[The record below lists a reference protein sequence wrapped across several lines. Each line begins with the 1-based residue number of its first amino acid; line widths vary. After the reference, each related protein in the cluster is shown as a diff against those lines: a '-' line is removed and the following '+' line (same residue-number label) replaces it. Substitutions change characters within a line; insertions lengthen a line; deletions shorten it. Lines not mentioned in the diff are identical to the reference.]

1 MAITFK
7 NGSFKGTAL
16 CLDTADKEAILAFL
30 QEKAKYENIALWIKT
45 NPLVLDLGQ
54 VSGEDPDLAED
65 LLKTVEDSGF
75 KCTGVMETGNKD
87 TDEALRRRGHVI
99 VPAFKTPQE
108 IQLEEQAKKQARNS
122 QSDADRAGQNTNTKS
137 TDEQKTGSDDGSED
151 VRKDAESG
159 RGQPCTITGN
169 VRSGRQV
176 YIKNN
181 SLTVI
186 GNVGYGADVS
196 ADSSIF
202 IFGAM
207 RGRLMAGRNGDKSAV
222 VFCTNFQPQ
231 LVSIA
236 GVFCTMDDI
245 PEKYIG
251 RPVLVRL
258 NGEGFSFEE
267 QSL

>member
-54 VSGEDPDLAED
+54 VSGEDPDLAEE

-108 IQLEEQAKKQARNS
+108 IQLEEQAKKQAQAS
-122 QSDADRAGQNTNTKS
+122 QSNADPAGQNANTKN
-137 TDEQKTGSDDGSED
+137 TGEQKTGSDDGSED

-181 SLTVI
+181 SLAARKQHISPQEVEEESELTCDGQGYEQLEEI
-186 GNVGYGADVS
+186 GNEHRDQDTRDHLRHTLHADLKCVEPS
-196 ADSSIF
+196 A
-202 IFGAM
+202 
-207 RGRLMAGRNGDKSAV
+207 RH
-222 VFCTNFQPQ
+222 
-231 LVSIA
+231 
-236 GVFCTMDDI
+236 
-245 PEKYIG
+245 Y
-251 RPVLVRL
+251 
-258 NGEGFSFEE
+258 E
-267 QSL
+267 QRRIYEH